1 MFMLGTIALSY
12 HLNDKVNI
20 DLFPQD
26 SLVLKDDIVPNEQRK
41 PRAWMKNSGVNYFFF
56 SSPVLGKKIIKV
68 GSQISLSLLPLRL
81 SEDLF
86 ISVSLPFLTLL

>member
-56 SSPVLGKKIIKV
+56 LSSVREEDNKSGFPN
-68 GSQISLSLLPLRL
+68 IS
-81 SEDLF
+81 
-86 ISVSLPFLTLL
+86 ITTTLETF

>member
-12 HLNDKVNI
+12 HLYDKV

-56 SSPVLGKKIIKV
+56 FPNVREEDNKSGFPN
-68 GSQISLSLLPLRL
+68 IS
-81 SEDLF
+81 
-86 ISVSLPFLTLL
+86 ITTTLETF